1 MVHAVDRRAFI
12 RAGISVLALGAAG
25 CTLRGEPGMVDERD
39 IGFDLWTGVP
49 GTAFGVPVDVT
60 RGSRRIHGPLA
71 WTHPASGERLE
82 VYELR
87 NREPQ
92 GDKRQLYRLS
102 ADGSALGRVFD
113 SRPGRPD
120 RLFLGD
126 AFFPLGR
133 WSRGERRS
141 YPMVEI
147 EGGARRE
154 YVATIHIRRL
164 AHEYRG
170 VPGSL
175 TYDWI
180 LTDAQG
186 RKVFD
191 ERFVYS
197 PGAGFVKF
205 TNRLA

>member
-1 MVHAVDRRAFI
+1 MSRSISRRTVVG
-12 RAGISVLALGAAG
+12 AGILFVACGPASNALARETRRVEA
-25 CTLRGEPGMVDERD
+25 RD

-49 GTAFGVPVDVT
+49 GTTFGSPVDVS
-60 RGSRRIHGPLA
+60 RRSRRIRGPLA
-71 WTHPASGERLE
+71 WTHPVSGERLE
-82 VYELR
+82 VYELH
-87 NREPQ
+87 NRERQ

-102 ADGSALGRVFD
+102 PDGSALARVFD
-113 SRPGRPD
+113 SRPGRAE

-133 WSRGERRS
+133 WSRGERRT
-141 YPMVEI
+141 YRLIEI
-147 EGGARRE
+147 EGGVRRE
-154 YVATIHIRRL
+154 YLATIRIRRL
-164 AHEYRG
+164 DHEFGG

-180 LTDAQG
+180 LTDPAG
-186 RKVFD
+186 AKVFD

-197 PGAGFVKF
+197 PGVGFVKF